1 LVLYSGRKPNTK
13 RLGLEKVGVE
23 LDSHGAIKVRISA
36 TLGSPVYIYPFAA
49 SLSVECHGARVMS
62 VY

>member
-1 LVLYSGRKPNTK
+1 VYSGRKPTTK

-36 TLGSPVYIYPFAA
+36 TLGSPVYIYSFAA
-49 SLSVECHGARVMS
+49 SLSVECHRARVKP

>member
-1 LVLYSGRKPNTK
+1 VYSGRKPNTK

-36 TLGSPVYIYPFAA
+36 TLGSAVYIYSFAA
-49 SLSVECHGARVMS
+49 SLSVECRGARVKP

>member
-1 LVLYSGRKPNTK
+1 MVLYSGRKPTTK

-36 TLGSPVYIYPFAA
+36 TLGSPFYIYPFAA
-49 SLSVECHGARVMS
+49 SLSVECHGAGVKP